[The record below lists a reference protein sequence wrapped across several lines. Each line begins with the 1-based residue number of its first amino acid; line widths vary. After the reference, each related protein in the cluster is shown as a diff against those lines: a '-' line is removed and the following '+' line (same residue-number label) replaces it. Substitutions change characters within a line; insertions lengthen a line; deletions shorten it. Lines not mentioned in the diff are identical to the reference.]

1 MTERTTHSP
10 NNLKNNL
17 LSLPKK
23 TTEPTPSQET
33 GSSKQQPPSTSSAPK
48 PQTTLSDIPPADN
61 PLEEPNI
68 WCEILKLE
76 GHHHENKVAEG
87 FQTWLK
93 KTIDSSLFEVQRNM
107 YLFLLIY
114 ILTSYFPFNPQTIF
128 KCNRIN

>member
-1 MTERTTHSP
+1 MSSIV
-10 NNLKNNL
+10 NNLDDIKYNT
-17 LSLPKK
+17 LPKQPQKQPVKSSKK

-48 PQTTLSDIPPADN
+48 PQTTLSDTPPAHN

-93 KTIDSSLFEVQRNM
+93 KTIDSSLFEVQTNM
-107 YLFLLIY
+107 YLFLIIY
-114 ILTSYFPFNPQTIF
+114 ILTS
-128 KCNRIN
+128 

>member
-1 MTERTTHSP
+1 MTESTTHSP

-23 TTEPTPSQET
+23 PLNQLPLKKLHLQNSLLLLVLLPNPRQLYLTP
-33 GSSKQQPPSTSSAPK
+33 P
-48 PQTTLSDIPPADN
+48 LPADN

-68 WCEILKLE
+68 WCEILKFE

-114 ILTSYFPFNPQTIF
+114 ILTS
-128 KCNRIN
+128 

>member
-1 MTERTTHSP
+1 MSSIV
-10 NNLKNNL
+10 NNLNDRKYNT
-17 LSLPKK
+17 LPKQPQKQPVKSSKK

-33 GSSKQQPPSTSSAPK
+33 ASSKQPPSTSSATK
-48 PQTTLSDIPPADN
+48 PQTTLSDTPPADN

-76 GHHHENKVAEG
+76 GCHHENKVAEG
-87 FQTWLK
+87 FQKWLK

-114 ILTSYFPFNPQTIF
+114 ILTS
-128 KCNRIN
+128 